1 MSDFTVDSL
10 QSIEEIAADLS
21 AAAISEKP
29 HEDSYV
35 SPMLF
40 RGQSRA
46 SYRLETTLERFGLVN
61 FGFNDYVRYLSK
73 VKPAIESMLD
83 RRFAFKWDNPEDKG
97 HAFILSQLSLREG
110 QYEFMVYLR
119 HHGFPTPLLDW
130 SRSLYVGLFFALSEQ
145 PRDENSA
152 LYMYIENVGH
162 GKGGVVGAP
171 EISTIGQYVTAH
183 KRHWIQQSNY
193 TACVARQDDVWVYHP
208 HEGTFGG
215 SSDESDRLV
224 KVEIVP
230 GARVRMLR
238 QLDSMN
244 INAFSLFGTEEALMK
259 TVAFRELL
267 EDDL

>member
-10 QSIEEIAADLS
+10 KRIEQIAADLI
-21 AAAISEKP
+21 ADARAGKP
-29 HEDSYV
+29 SEDSYV
-35 SPMLF
+35 SPALF
-40 RGQSRA
+40 RGQSRS

-83 RRFAFKWDNPEDKG
+83 RKFAFKWDNPEDKG
-97 HAFILSQLSLREG
+97 HAFILSQLKLKEG

-130 SRSLYVGLFFALSEQ
+130 SRSLYVALFFALSDQ
-145 PRDENSA
+145 PSDENSA
-152 LYMYIENVGH
+152 LFMYIENLGH

-183 KRHWIQQSNY
+183 KRHWIQQSDY
-193 TACVARQDDVWVYHP
+193 TACVAKQDDVWVYHP
-208 HEGTFGG
+208 HEGAFGG
-215 SSDESDRLV
+215 PSDESDRLV

-230 GARVRMLR
+230 TARRQILR

-244 INAFSLFGTEEALMK
+244 INAFSLFGTEEAMMK
-259 TVAFRELL
+259 TLAFREIL